1 MKEKRKDCLYCGK
14 EMLEVKT
21 IRKKFCSDL
30 CRVNFNH
37 EVKYEKEVRK
47 VLDNPIFN
55 KLKRDVIFNLI
66 VYGQSSIPEEK
77 LKEIAKNST
86 EGSKPTEEFKNEV
99 YIANAEIKSSLKS
112 TETEKEVKTNSNFES
127 ECEVNIDDLVKELA
141 ELRVEKDTE
150 SKKVCP
156 SYLPAMQFNKVRDN
170 KISDINFRIF
180 QIEQTIK
187 AHKQ

>member
-14 EMLEVKT
+14 EMVEVKT

-99 YIANAEIKSSLKS
+99 YIANAEIKSSLNQPKLKKKLRL
-112 TETEKEVKTNSNFES
+112 TVTLKKKMATLLEWKEKV
-127 ECEVNIDDLVKELA
+127 L
-141 ELRVEKDTE
+141 
-150 SKKVCP
+150 
-156 SYLPAMQFNKVRDN
+156 
-170 KISDINFRIF
+170 
-180 QIEQTIK
+180 
-187 AHKQ
+187 